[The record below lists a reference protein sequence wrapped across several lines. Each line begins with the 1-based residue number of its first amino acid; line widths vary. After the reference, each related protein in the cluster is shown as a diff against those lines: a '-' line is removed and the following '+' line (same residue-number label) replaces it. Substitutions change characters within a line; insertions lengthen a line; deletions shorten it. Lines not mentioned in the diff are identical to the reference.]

1 MHWKLQITWTYC
13 ACGTYFSQSLRR
25 KVHTFRADSHLSAY
39 TGSRRT
45 IKTCDTKVF
54 KAKLLTQ
61 YCMYVFRKFQS
72 LFKGKCVCDSLPS
85 VKCLYTFV
93 NRTERPC
100 HLCDQLIF
108 LVHQIGQATD
118 PTSYTSTLQIVS
130 VAFLQTLIFHVYYW
144 SRWNNILVMGFFFKV
159 REGNFSTS
167 VFLWLYYYSRTPGH
181 TIILVISVQWSMTD
195 PEFPSN
201 FVFSA
206 LSISGVIFV
215 SICTPLH

>member
-1 MHWKLQITWTYC
+1 MNILCLWNLFFPKPEKEGQ
-13 ACGTYFSQSLRR
+13 
-25 KVHTFRADSHLSAY
+25 VHTFRADSHLSAY

-45 IKTCDTKVF
+45 IKMCDTKVF

-144 SRWNNILVMGFFFKV
+144 NRWNNILVMGFFLKL
-159 REGNFSTS
+159 GK
-167 VFLWLYYYSRTPGH
+167 
-181 TIILVISVQWSMTD
+181 
-195 PEFPSN
+195 
-201 FVFSA
+201 
-206 LSISGVIFV
+206 VIFLLLFFFNFTITV
-215 SICTPLH
+215 EHLTTR